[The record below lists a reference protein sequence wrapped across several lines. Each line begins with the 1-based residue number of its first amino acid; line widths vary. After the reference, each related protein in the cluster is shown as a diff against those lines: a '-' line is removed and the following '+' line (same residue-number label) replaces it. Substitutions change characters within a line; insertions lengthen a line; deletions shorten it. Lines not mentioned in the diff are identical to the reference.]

1 MTDFNKT
8 SGGSVASWLGVVV
21 EVLVV
26 LAILFAI
33 FILPIITSAGR
44 GYVDSIYDDSADL
57 ETQDKELQRQ
67 AEEYEREQRA
77 KERQEEYEDY
87 LEWLNNR

>member
-1 MTDFNKT
+1 MTDSNKL
-8 SGGSVASWLGVVV
+8 SDGSVASWLGVVV

-26 LAILFAI
+26 LAILFVI
-33 FILPIITSAGR
+33 FILPIITSTGR
-44 GYVDSIYDDSADL
+44 GYVDPIYDNGADL
-57 ETQDKELQRQ
+57 EAQDKELQRQ